1 MVASLRRSARKWTH
15 ITPATLSYG
24 FASLRELRSYFD
36 SSLRWHQV
44 LKKYTEGEP
53 IPIESGAIAIAR
65 VAHPYLD
72 EEQVVQKIDTLF
84 WMIKSTLD
92 RKGLSC
98 KKLLVDLRMDNG
110 NKEKE
115 EQTKV
120 NRIKEILTTVN
131 EVLFK
136 QLGFSGN
143 DKINYPE
150 NSLIDEVLIRKTG
163 IPISLSVLYMSLAQR
178 LDIKLD
184 GFCFPG
190 HFLVGHLSD
199 FDEKYSLFVDVYN
212 KGSFHTASDFQE
224 RLLRNGISPSS
235 YIKYASPCTLPE
247 IYYRMIENILEVY
260 RREENEH
267 NQQIWQKERDA
278 LEPYLLAEE

>member
-15 ITPATLSYG
+15 ITPETLSYG
-24 FASLRELRSYFD
+24 FATLRELRSYFD

-65 VAHPYLD
+65 VANPYLD

-92 RKGLSC
+92 RKGVSS
-98 KKLLVDLRMDNG
+98 KKLLALRLDQG
-110 NKEKE
+110 DREKV
-115 EQTKV
+115 EQTKL
-120 NRIKEILTTVN
+120 NRIKETLSVTN

-136 QLGFSGN
+136 QMGFFGN
-143 DKINYPE
+143 DNIDFPE

-184 GFCFPG
+184 GFGFPG
-190 HFLVGHLSD
+190 HFLVGYLSD

-212 KGSFHTASDFQE
+212 KGSFHTAIDFQE

-260 RREENEH
+260 RREENEQ

-278 LEPYLLAEE
+278 LEPYLLGIE